1 MFNSRLEKLLDNT
14 KNGIM
19 YGEWNDN
26 GRLLDE
32 RLTLNFV
39 EEIILA
45 KKNGICIL
53 ILILIMLLFPW
64 GAVTFIKGDGGMAA
78 CFLLFFLVNP
88 ITAVVVGIFSGRNM
102 KSSWF
107 QSLLLSALFLLGT
120 WVFFDM
126 RELAFILYAVVYL
139 VLGFLAMLIT
149 SFLARKRD
157 R

>member
-53 ILILIMLLFPW
+53 ILVLIMLLFPW